1 MIEFSFDVEGND
13 EVDEA
18 LNKSDNS
25 VKLMTMVIG
34 DKYGENF
41 DVDNIDD
48 YVTGI
53 TDSVSS
59 RSSGALNQCG
69 VERNELSENFQ
80 RGKMVSK
87 PVVLV
92 VDGHLFSRL
101 MGVEI
106 SL

>member
-1 MIEFSFDVEGND
+1 
-13 EVDEA
+13 
-18 LNKSDNS
+18 
-25 VKLMTMVIG
+25 MTMIINLKKTVMLIT
-34 DKYGENF
+34 YRH
-41 DVDNIDD
+41 IDD

-69 VERNELSENFQ
+69 VDRNDSSENFQ
-80 RGKMVSK
+80 KSKMVPK